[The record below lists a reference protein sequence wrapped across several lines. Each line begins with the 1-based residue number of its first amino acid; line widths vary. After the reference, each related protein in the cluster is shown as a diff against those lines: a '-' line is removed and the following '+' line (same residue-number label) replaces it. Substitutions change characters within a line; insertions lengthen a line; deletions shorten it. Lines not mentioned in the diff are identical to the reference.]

1 MTDNRENQS
10 PGPVS
15 GNLHFDTTHWF
26 IVVEAGHRSSAD
38 PEAALAEL
46 CQTYWYPLYAY
57 IRRRVTDVNEAQQL
71 TQGFFTRLLE
81 KNYLLRHTRNVAG
94 FERSC

>member
-38 PEAALAEL
+38 SEAALAGSVGLGQVEDS
-46 CQTYWYPLYAY
+46 Q
-57 IRRRVTDVNEAQQL
+57 
-71 TQGFFTRLLE
+71 
-81 KNYLLRHTRNVAG
+81 AG
-94 FERSC
+94 S